1 MPTDKPTADKPDDD
15 KRADPGRLAQ
25 PDTGAHDKKQGDK
38 IRSRS
43 ADPGQSSYGGFKNE
57 DPRRQVQD
65 LDPSRPDGKQD

>member
-1 MPTDKPTADKPDDD
+1 MPIADKPDDD
-15 KRADPGRLAQ
+15 KRPDPGRLGQ

-57 DPRRQVQD
+57 DPQRQVQD
-65 LDPSRPDGKQD
+65 LDPSRRDDKQD